1 MTEHAVGAIGER
13 IVSTKSNPGSKRRFA
28 ALLGGAAL
36 VLGIPSSVLAIG
48 LLDDGDAFASVQ
60 NFAAFTPADADPQLA
75 ELVAERGG
83 GAARLMRFTPSG
95 RAAGTDRAVTVA
107 VRINSDVA
115 QAISVR
121 SAIDGAKD
129 NVAGRADARI
139 APTRYNLGLARGYNS
154 FTQMG
159 LASAAPVARQAAT
172 QSVGSTE
179 ILRAEMPDLADF
191 TPRGATTEEKS
202 RFGARVEMAD
212 NAEENRLAARS
223 SVDRSVDVAGSYR
236 VLRNLNVTAG
246 VRYEDSRERLSAL
259 PDIEALDN
267 QAVYVGTQ
275 FRF

>member
-1 MTEHAVGAIGER
+1 
-13 IVSTKSNPGSKRRFA
+13 VSKPTNPGSTRRFA

-36 VLGIPSSVLAIG
+36 ALGVPSSVLAIG
-48 LLDDGDAFASVQ
+48 LLNDGDALASVQ

-83 GAARLMRFTPSG
+83 ATARLMRFTPAG
-95 RAAGTDRAVTVA
+95 RAAGNERAVTVA
-107 VRINSDVA
+107 VRIDSNVA

-121 SAIDGAKD
+121 ST
-129 NVAGRADARI
+129 NELVVGRSTTSI

-159 LASAAPVARQAAT
+159 LATTAAVPAQQQATPST
-172 QSVGSTE
+172 Q

-191 TPRGATTEEKS
+191 TPRGATVEEKS
-202 RFGARVEMAD
+202 RFAARVELED
-212 NAEENRLAARS
+212 NAEANRLATRS
-223 SVDRSVDVAGSYR
+223 PVDRSVDVAGSYR
-236 VLRNLNVTAG
+236 VLRNLDVTAG